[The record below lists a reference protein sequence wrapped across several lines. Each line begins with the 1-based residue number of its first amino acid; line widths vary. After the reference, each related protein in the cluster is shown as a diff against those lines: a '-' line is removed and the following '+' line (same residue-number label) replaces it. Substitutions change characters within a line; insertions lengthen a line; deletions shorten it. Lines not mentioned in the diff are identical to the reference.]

1 MKLAKC
7 YNDMMKKRDVAVLIL
22 NDKGKILLQK
32 RSRTAKRFP
41 LKWGLFGG
49 GIEEG
54 ESPERGLKREIV
66 EELELKLN
74 EVHKIYE
81 LAYTLAEKSEAGTI
95 YAFYANYDKEKLS
108 LNEGDEMK
116 WVEIDEALT
125 YDLSPDYRKI
135 IEYVGQN
142 REVMVL

>member
-1 MKLAKC
+1 
-7 YNDMMKKRDVAVLIL
+7 MMKKRDVAVLIL
-22 NDKGKILLQK
+22 HNGNKILLQK

-41 LKWGLFGG
+41 EKWGLFGG

-54 ESPERGLKREIV
+54 ESPETGLKREIA

-74 EVHKIYE
+74 KVRKVYE
-81 LAYTLAEKSEAGTI
+81 LAYTLVEKNEVGTI
-95 YAFYANYDKEKLS
+95 YAFYASYDKEKLS

-116 WVEIDEALT
+116 WLEIDEALT

-135 IEYVGQN
+135 IEYVSQN

>member
-22 NDKGKILLQK
+22 KQDNKILLQK
-32 RSRTAKRFP
+32 RSIIAKRFP

-49 GIEEG
+49 GIEDG
-54 ESPERGLKREIV
+54 ENPETGLKREII
-66 EELELKLN
+66 EELDLKLDK
-74 EVHKIYE
+74 VCKIYE
-81 LAYTLAEKSEAGTI
+81 LPYTLIDKNETGIIFT
-95 YAFYANYDKEKLS
+95 FYANYFGEHLS

-116 WVEIDEALT
+116 WLTIEDALT